1 MIAGDAAAPPATRL
15 PRPGRLALACLL
27 LALLAAVGIA
37 LGLRAGASTRP
48 FDPDSAGTEG
58 LLALRRWLEAMGHP
72 VTVRRTAPDA
82 RLGPPGLVLLLPG
95 AGPLDASAVA
105 GLRSWVEGG
114 GTLVLTDHAGDAALI
129 RAFGVRSGAAS
140 GGRSSGWLPA
150 GLRQLQPLFP
160 EAPPLLGLRWPGS
173 PVLSFPD
180 EPDRALPI
188 LSAVGAD
195 PERVTVALQP
205 LGAGRV
211 WHLSDARPLVNAAIA
226 GPPGNALAPA
236 FLRALPAGAPVTI
249 LAESRS
255 PAAGAPAGQPSLRD
269 WVLGS
274 APGRALLLA
283 CALLFAY
290 RLWGGL
296 RLGPPLPAP
305 ETLQRREA
313 GEFVAAMA
321 DLRRRAG
328 QRRGVAE
335 HHKSQLKI
343 ALARPW
349 GLDPSLADADFLRAL
364 AAADPASPEQLAALE
379 RVLRDLDHV
388 ANEGD
393 LLRAVAAAEAI
404 REKRPDPVAL
414 STAPSA
420 SRRPWSGRDRSPS
433 HPPEETPR

>member
-1 MIAGDAAAPPATRL
+1 MITGDAAAPPAARI
-15 PRPGRLALACLL
+15 PRPGRLALAGLL

-37 LGLRAGASTRP
+37 VGLRAGATARP
-48 FDPDSAGTEG
+48 FDPDSAGNEG

-72 VTVRRTAPDA
+72 VTVRRGAHDA
-82 RLGPPGLVLLLPG
+82 RPGPPGLVLLLPG

-105 GLRSWVEGG
+105 GLRRGVEGG
-114 GTLVLTDHAGDAALI
+114 GTLVLTDHAGEAALI
-129 RAFGVRSGAAS
+129 RAFGVGSGAAS
-140 GGRSSGWLPA
+140 GGRSSRWLPA

-160 EAPPLLGLRWPGS
+160 EAPPLLGLHWPGS

-188 LSAVGAD
+188 LSAAGAD

-226 GPPGNALAPA
+226 DPPGNALVPA

-249 LAESRS
+249 LAEPRS
-255 PAAGAPAGQPSLRD
+255 LAAGAPAGQPSLRD
-269 WVLGS
+269 WVLGT
-274 APGRALLLA
+274 APGRALFLA

-313 GEFVAAMA
+313 GAFVAAMA

-328 QRRGVAE
+328 LRRAVAE

-349 GLDPSLADADFLRAL
+349 GLDPGLEDTDYLRAL
-364 AAADPASPEQLAALE
+364 AAADPAAPEQLAALE
-379 RVLRDLDHV
+379 RVLRDLDRV
-388 ANEGD
+388 ADEDG

-404 REKRPDPVAL
+404 RAKRPDPAL
-414 STAPSA
+414 AAAPPSA
-420 SRRPWSGRDRSPS
+420 SRRHWPGRDRSPS
-433 HPPEETPR
+433 HRPEETAR